1 MDLALGVF
9 GILGLGA
16 ALIAAYVFAAAAK
29 RYITGEDL
37 REEMQAMQSDL
48 SPYRHWVD
56 RSDNDRRMPR
66 EEAVFPITVNGVLI
80 REDRRRAIDR
90 RNVA

>member
-1 MDLALGVF
+1 MV
-9 GILGLGA
+9 LGLGA
-16 ALIAAYVFAAAAK
+16 ALIAVWVFAASAK

-56 RSDNDRRMPR
+56 RAERDRRQSESEGEIACRFPR
-66 EEAVFPITVNGVLI
+66 TIDGVMV
-80 REDRRRAIDR
+80 RKDRRKSNER
-90 RNVA
+90 RDLI